1 MQAETLW
8 DKGTFLAN
16 RVESKLRFNL
26 YALSN
31 FYVEVEY
38 GTNENEIIEFRTFK
52 RGKRLEK
59 YIDQVELDD
68 LL

>member
-1 MQAETLW
+1 M
-8 DKGTFLAN
+8 K
-16 RVESKLRFNL
+16 FNL
-26 YALSN
+26 YALWN

-38 GTNENEIIEFRTFK
+38 GKEENEILELRTFK